1 MTHLC
6 LGTAAGHEQ
15 TGSQSTA
22 GGSSLTVRPSA
33 RLICGTHAKG
43 MPTPLRDPGE
53 PEAKLSLWFQGVF
66 RPQRVLV
73 QEQKSIQKETNCH
86 RSVYSIN
93 STHTQHTL
101 IHVLGEGRPKNQNIQ
116 NQNNQRS
123 ERGGFKK
130 GSGNLVFAG
139 GFFPPP
145 PAVLADPSLSPSQS

>member
-73 QEQKSIQKETNCH
+73 QEQKSIQKEMNCH

-93 STHTQHTL
+93 STVCVVCVCVRTHTTHT
-101 IHVLGEGRPKNQNIQ
+101 HPRVGGGETEKSKHPK
-116 NQNNQRS
+116 S
-123 ERGGFKK
+123 K
-130 GSGNLVFAG
+130 
-139 GFFPPP
+139 
-145 PAVLADPSLSPSQS
+145 